1 MLISF
6 TGKSTSI
13 VIIGELSGD
22 HLKFYH
28 KFFVSLT
35 HECLTCSFHLRVISF
50 GTSGLC
56 SLSCLSL

>member
-22 HLKFYH
+22 HLKFYR
-28 KFFVSLT
+28 KFFFFLDSRMFNMQFPSLGQFFW
-35 HECLTCSFHLRVISF
+35 H
-50 GTSGLC
+50 
-56 SLSCLSL
+56 